1 MTESQIATAPDSAL
15 VRAAQGGSVGALDQL
30 ITGHLPLI
38 YNIIG
43 RALNGHPDVDDLVQ
57 DTMLQAIR
65 SLRSLRDPDRFRSW
79 LIAIAYRRVQMYLR
93 TRKMTLAR
101 RHTEPV
107 DVPDPLGDFA
117 ERTTAELVVADQRR
131 ELAEAGRWLEK
142 SDRELLALWWQEA
155 RGDLSRAELAAAL
168 AVKPKHAAVRVQRMK
183 AQLDLARGVV
193 RALRARPMCPELA
206 DTIRFWDGS
215 TDSLWRKRL
224 ARHVR
229 DCPKCHVY
237 QAGMVSP
244 ERLLLGVTLLPVPAA
259 LTAAVQAALH
269 GGGAA
274 VQPAALSMVANV
286 SALVQQ
292 KALVIATAVTVAA
305 GGGFAYAVLHEP
317 AEPDA
322 PVAVAPPP
330 STPSAQVPVSVRP
343 SAAASPSAS
352 AAPSASSSAKANP
365 PAATRADIY
374 VAPGGDDGG
383 DGSIGRPF
391 ATIGRAVAVVKPGQ
405 TIALRGGTYRLTS
418 PITITTSGTAS
429 QRVTLTGYRGERPV
443 IDASAI
449 PAGKWAIT
457 QEASHWTVRDLEITG
472 APDQAYVCRSCAG
485 GVFQRLVIHGSGSAG
500 LMLRDAGTRDNQV
513 LDSDFYDNRGSG
525 LAVQFGDGEGNL
537 LRGNRAFANGGDGV
551 NLGAFNGA
559 VGVEYTW
566 SFGNGANGF
575 ALGGGSPAAT
585 GAHRVRHSASWG
597 NNGHGFVDEGSVA
610 AIELSNNT
618 AFRNT
623 GLGFAMS
630 TAPAVLRRNVAA
642 ENDQG
647 EVSLSSGAKADNNS
661 WQEPGTSFEST
672 DPAGTDGARTGSG
685 GLPATDYLVT
695 GNGKGASMSG
705 S

>member
-15 VRAAQGGSVGALDQL
+15 VRAAQDGSVGALDQL
-30 ITGHLPLI
+30 ITGYLPLI
-38 YNIIG
+38 YNIVG

-65 SLRSLRDPDRFRSW
+65 SLCSLREPDRFRSW

-93 TRKMTLAR
+93 SRKMTLAR

-131 ELAEAGRWLEK
+131 ELAEAGRWLEE

-206 DTIRFWDGS
+206 DTVRVWDGS

-229 DCPKCHVY
+229 DCPKCHVH
-237 QAGMVSP
+237 QAGLVSP

-269 GGGAA
+269 SGSAA
-274 VQPAALSMVANV
+274 VQPAAMSIVANV

-292 KALVIATAVTVAA
+292 KALAMATAVTVAA

-317 AEPDA
+317 AEPEA
-322 PVAVAPPP
+322 PAAIAPPAA
-330 STPSAQVPVSVRP
+330 TESARVSIRP

-352 AAPSASSSAKANP
+352 AAPSAASSAKANP

-383 DGSIGRPF
+383 DGSAGRPY
-391 ATIGRAVAVVKPGQ
+391 ATIGKAVSVVKPGQ
-405 TIALRGGTYRLTS
+405 TIALRGGTYRPTS
-418 PITITTSGTAS
+418 PITITTSGTAA

-457 QEASHWTVRDLEITG
+457 QEASHWTVRDLEISG
-472 APDQAYVCRSCAG
+472 ARDQAYVCRSCTG
-485 GVFQRLVIHGSGSAG
+485 NVFQRLVIHGSGSAG
-500 LMLRDAGTRDNQV
+500 LMLRDAGTSGNQV

-525 LAVQFGDGEGNL
+525 LAVQFGDGEGNR
-537 LRGNRAFANGGDGV
+537 LRGNRAFGNGGDGV
-551 NLGAFNGA
+551 NLGAFDGA
-559 VGVEYTW
+559 VTVEYTW

-585 GAHRVRHSASWG
+585 GAHRVRHNASWG

-610 AIELSNNT
+610 AIELGNNT

-630 TAPAVLRRNVAA
+630 TAPALLRRNVAA

-647 EVSLSSGAKADNNS
+647 EVSLSSGSKADNNS
-661 WQEPGTSFEST
+661 WQEPGTAFGST
-672 DPAGTDGARTGSG
+672 DPAGTDGARTASG
-685 GLPATDYLVT
+685 GLPATGYLAT
-695 GNGKGASMSG
+695 GNGMGASMAG